1 MLTSPCLSVESLFGP
16 GAKAK
21 ELAVCSWSSAVT
33 GAQGAVSGA
42 SVFSRPRPDNQITT
56 LIWSDNSEHLVGRGN
71 RYGVSWA
78 QTHSFPRSKPTSG
91 TIVPW
96 LWTTGLSSATYL
108 LKWSSAT
115 RCTYSWILK
124 NWGLR
129 KYREEMEVLVR
140 ILILWKYLFL
150 I

>member
-21 ELAVCSWSSAVT
+21 ELAVCSWSSTVT
-33 GAQGAVSGA
+33 GAQGTVSGA
-42 SVFSRPRPDNQITT
+42 SGFSRPCPDNQITT
-56 LIWSDNSEHLVGRGN
+56 LTWSDNSERLVGRSN

-96 LWTTGLSSATYL
+96 LWPTGLSSATYL

-115 RCTYSWILK
+115 KYNKHTYP
-124 NWGLR
+124 
-129 KYREEMEVLVR
+129 
-140 ILILWKYLFL
+140 YLQLDFKKL
-150 I
+150 GIKEISGRNGSSS